1 MHEIE
6 TNLGARPGL
15 QKEPGFV
22 KFCRGALGWLVLA
35 VLAALVLANFYT
47 TAYFKLEGVDAPH
60 EKIFFRPD
68 LWPVAIGAA
77 CLAAVWAALFQAKEN
92 RNSARIWWRVLLVL
106 GLLGAAWLAVSGV
119 EPRADSLTMS
129 QIAQRW
135 IQGDYSDFDTGEYL
149 FCYPYQLGYGLLLEG
164 VYRLFGAGN
173 FQIVEWLNLA
183 CILASF

>member
-77 CLAAVWAALFQAKEN
+77 CLAAVWTALY
-92 RNSARIWWRVLLVL
+92 
-106 GLLGAAWLAVSGV
+106 
-119 EPRADSLTMS
+119 
-129 QIAQRW
+129 IALQ
-135 IQGDYSDFDTGEYL
+135 
-149 FCYPYQLGYGLLLEG
+149 
-164 VYRLFGAGN
+164 VH
-173 FQIVEWLNLA
+173 
-183 CILASF
+183 SF

>member
-47 TAYFKLEGVDAPH
+47 TAYFKLEGADAPH

-77 CLAAVWAALFQAKEN
+77 CLAAVWAALFQAKQS
-92 RNSARIWWRVLLVL
+92 RDPARTWWWVLLGL
-106 GLLGAAWLAVSGV
+106 GLLGVA
-119 EPRADSLTMS
+119 
-129 QIAQRW
+129 
-135 IQGDYSDFDTGEYL
+135 
-149 FCYPYQLGYGLLLEG
+149 
-164 VYRLFGAGN
+164 
-173 FQIVEWLNLA
+173 
-183 CILASF
+183 